1 MSSTAVTSALMSSTQ
16 IPSTQIPLTNP
27 SPLQTRA
34 SRLLAEM
41 RATWKLAWPI
51 VLGQLASVGMGVV
64 DTVLA
69 GRHSQSTL
77 AAVAIGSAVWSI
89 VLLVLIGVLMAVPPS
104 VSQLNG
110 AQRRADIG
118 TVFRQAL
125 WLALVLGI
133 GLFVFV
139 YAFAGWLLTAMRIP
153 MQVQSGALQFLH
165 AIAWGSPA
173 MALYLCCRYL
183 SEGVAWTPPTM
194 LFGLA
199 GLLLLVP
206 LGYALMFGAWGLPE
220 LGAAGLGWA
229 TTIVLWLQATAFALY
244 LRSARRFVDL
254 HLFVRFDPP
263 RWTSIIELLRVGLP
277 MGLAVF
283 FEGALFVATALVIG
297 RLGTLAVAAHQ
308 IAISLATV
316 AFMLPLGLAMA
327 TTVRVGHAAGARDAS
342 AVRRAAGA
350 GYAIVLITQTF
361 SAVLMLLCAG
371 WLARLYTSDPAV
383 VALATTLLAYA
394 AAFQYPDGIQALSN
408 GVLRGLKD
416 TRAPMAITL
425 IAYWCIGMPLGSWLG
440 LGLGW
445 GPRGMWWGLIVGL
458 AVAALLLSAR
468 VRRLTRNDDRPMS
481 AVQTT
486 AKLDT

>member
-1 MSSTAVTSALMSSTQ
+1 MSILSK
-16 IPSTQIPLTNP
+16 
-27 SPLQTRA
+27 SPAQSRIV
-34 SRLLAEM
+34 RLLLEM
-41 RATWKLAWPI
+41 RASWRLALPI
-51 VLGQLASVGMGVV
+51 MLGQLASVGMGVL

-69 GRHSQSTL
+69 GRHGQTTL

-89 VLLVLIGVLMAVPPS
+89 VLLVLIGVLMAVPPA

-110 AQRRADIG
+110 ARRRAEIG
-118 TVFRQAL
+118 AVFRQAL
-125 WLALVLGI
+125 WLALALGLGLLVLVHVGSN
-133 GLFVFV
+133 
-139 YAFAGWLLTAMRIP
+139 WLLTAMRIP
-153 MQVQSGALQFLH
+153 SAVQYGALAFLH

-173 MALYLCCRYL
+173 IALYLCCRYL
-183 SEGVAWTPPTM
+183 SEGVAWSPPTM
-194 LFGLA
+194 LFGCA
-199 GLLLLVP
+199 GLLLLLP

-229 TTIVLWLQATAFALY
+229 TTIILWLQAAAFALY
-244 LRSARRFVDL
+244 LRYASRYADLQLFARI
-254 HLFVRFDPP
+254 DPP
-263 RWTSIIELLRVGLP
+263 RRAPIAELLRVGLP
-277 MGLAVF
+277 MGIAVF

-297 RLGTLAVAAHQ
+297 RLGTLPIAAHQ

-316 AFMLPLGLAMA
+316 AFMLPLGAAMA
-327 TTVRVGHAAGARDAS
+327 TTVRVGHAAGAGDAS
-342 AVRRAAGA
+342 GVRRAAGA
-350 GYAIVLITQTF
+350 GYAIVLITQTC
-361 SAVLMLLCAG
+361 SAALMLFCAG

-383 VALATTLLAYA
+383 IALATSLLAYA

-458 AVAALLLSAR
+458 ATAALLLAAR
-468 VRRLTRNDDRPMS
+468 VRRMTRHDVRRMPM
-481 AVQTT
+481 VET
-486 AKLDT
+486 AAIDPGQM